1 MGCST
6 DKSLTTEEN
15 KNIPINEIQ
24 NFQHNQNQ
32 HQNNKDNKV
41 NKDKDNPNFNQL
53 EETVS
58 MVNSHNNNIPG
69 DTEKYLNIKF
79 NNKKN
84 GVFIPTPNDLE
95 RFRKDG
101 LKRHT

>member
-1 MGCST
+1 
-6 DKSLTTEEN
+6 
-15 KNIPINEIQ
+15 
-24 NFQHNQNQ
+24 
-32 HQNNKDNKV
+32 
-41 NKDKDNPNFNQL
+41 
-53 EETVS
+53 

>member
-1 MGCST
+1 
-6 DKSLTTEEN
+6 
-15 KNIPINEIQ
+15 
-24 NFQHNQNQ
+24 
-32 HQNNKDNKV
+32 
-41 NKDKDNPNFNQL
+41 
-53 EETVS
+53 

-101 LKRHT
+101 LKRHNT